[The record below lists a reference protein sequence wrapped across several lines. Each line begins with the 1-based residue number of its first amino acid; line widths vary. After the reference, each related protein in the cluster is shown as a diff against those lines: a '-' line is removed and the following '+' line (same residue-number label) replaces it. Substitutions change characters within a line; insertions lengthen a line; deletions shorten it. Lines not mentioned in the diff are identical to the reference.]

1 MSKKAAQWEK
11 RSKIRHGEPIE
22 CLGLTFYP
30 IKVARYEEF
39 TEVKNA
45 WTVRLSTLPMKYA
58 VMPFLSALWA
68 LDYDTFEATGKVVG
82 LFSRVIHLL
91 YLSLRLEYDG
101 EEAFKHIYC
110 KNGAVRELS
119 HIQVT
124 QKDGDPV
131 TITPQDFAAYIRPLV
146 AQQNGLELPDE
157 SFNPEIVQA
166 EQIIAEEASKKSP
179 LIYDTDTLIA
189 SVAYVSGL
197 TEAELDDWTVLQFEH
212 RLKAI
217 ERDKTFT
224 LYRQAELSGMVKF
237 PNGNPCP
244 SWCYDAKTL
253 TAGLIPLSD
262 IAQKHK
268 GLGDVMGVVDAAAQQ
283 SAKAQTNK

>member
-1 MSKKAAQWEK
+1 M
-11 RSKIRHGEPIE
+11 
-22 CLGLTFYP
+22 
-30 IKVARYEEF
+30 
-39 TEVKNA
+39 
-45 WTVRLSTLPMKYA
+45 
-58 VMPFLSALWA
+58 
-68 LDYDTFEATGKVVG
+68 
-82 LFSRVIHLL
+82 
-91 YLSLRLEYDG
+91 
-101 EEAFKHIYC
+101 
-110 KNGAVRELS
+110 
-119 HIQVT
+119 
-124 QKDGDPV
+124 
-131 TITPQDFAAYIRPLV
+131 
-146 AQQNGLELPDE
+146 
-157 SFNPEIVQA
+157 
-166 EQIIAEEASKKSP
+166 
-179 LIYDTDTLIA
+179 
-189 SVAYVSGL
+189 AYVSGL